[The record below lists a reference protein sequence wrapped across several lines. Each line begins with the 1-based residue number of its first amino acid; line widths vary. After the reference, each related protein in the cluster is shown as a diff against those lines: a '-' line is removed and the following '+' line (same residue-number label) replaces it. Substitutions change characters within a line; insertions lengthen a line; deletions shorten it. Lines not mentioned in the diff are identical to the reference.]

1 MQHDPHPR
9 NVRQPGWASDS
20 KPPLFSWSQASL
32 TSSCSKKQFGSNW
45 SWQESEHQMLR
56 VLLVVAPIE
65 AFGLVNIKHTLLRMS
80 QPNWPHSFSQVRVWH
95 WLNHI
100 NITHIP
106 RLKAYC
112 KPCFVLVISSHQLL
126 SGVARTYIFQVF
138 PCVFPTLFHDFCS
151 HSISGSQPQ
160 LPGQC
165 PSLPPSNPSPSLHS
179 SRWAQTHRRWHL
191 ANPGTKQGWN
201 FWTFGLAYLC

>member
-126 SGVARTYIFQVF
+126 SGVARTYMFQVF
-138 PCVFPTLFHDFCS
+138 GPPGVGGGCVCSVFMVSHPCGVGWGGKGVAYAVWENYNSWCIQT
-151 HSISGSQPQ
+151 SG
-160 LPGQC
+160 
-165 PSLPPSNPSPSLHS
+165 
-179 SRWAQTHRRWHL
+179 T
-191 ANPGTKQGWN
+191 
-201 FWTFGLAYLC
+201 